1 VKYIHHIRLVY
12 TTLEDGESGLRME
25 YSKKSTGT
33 AFQMGFAEPKSET
46 ILIDAVR
53 HADKWQIGSI

>member
-1 VKYIHHIRLVY
+1 
-12 TTLEDGESGLRME
+12 ME